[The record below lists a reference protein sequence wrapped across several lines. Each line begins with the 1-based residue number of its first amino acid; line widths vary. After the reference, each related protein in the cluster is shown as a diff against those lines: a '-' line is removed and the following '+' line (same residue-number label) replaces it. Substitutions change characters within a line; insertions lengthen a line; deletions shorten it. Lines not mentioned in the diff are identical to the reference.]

1 MATASPRIRFPWRR
15 LLLAVHGPSIQTDLS
30 FCIPGI
36 GTVQLTW
43 LAQLRGGGW
52 MMIRNELN
60 AALFRWPAHD
70 RVFIPQTLLRP
81 AGEATPV
88 SRKRARQWFTDQELA
103 LPASLA
109 RRSPGQ
115 SLDLP
120 ASTSAAPLV
129 SWALDGCLLLDGDL
143 ARDLGGEPVRPTPS
157 LRRAVEALALD
168 LQAGG
173 QGLTR
178 VELEKAS
185 GSQDARRRLQELGRG
200 CPRFGELLEATPGKR
215 GWPARYR
222 LRRPA

>member
-15 LLLAVHGPSIQTDLS
+15 LLLDVRGPTIQTDPFSL
-30 FCIPGI
+30 PGI

-52 MMIRNELN
+52 LLVRNELD
-60 AALFRWPAHD
+60 AASFRWRAHD
-70 RVFIPQTLLRP
+70 RLIIPQRLLRP
-81 AGEATPV
+81 AGEAFPV
-88 SRKRARQWFTDQELA
+88 SRRRARQWFTDQGLA

-109 RRSPGQ
+109 RRPPGRP
-115 SLDLP
+115 LDRP
-120 ASTSAAPLV
+120 ASTPAAPLV
-129 SWALDGCLLLDGDL
+129 SWALDGALLLDGDL
-143 ARDLGGEPVRPTPS
+143 ARDHGGEPVRPTPS
-157 LRRAVEALALD
+157 LRRAVEALALN

-185 GSQDARRRLQELGRG
+185 GSQDARRRLQELARA
-200 CPRFGELLEATPGKR
+200 CPRFGELLQSSPGKR

-222 LRRPA
+222 LRRLP